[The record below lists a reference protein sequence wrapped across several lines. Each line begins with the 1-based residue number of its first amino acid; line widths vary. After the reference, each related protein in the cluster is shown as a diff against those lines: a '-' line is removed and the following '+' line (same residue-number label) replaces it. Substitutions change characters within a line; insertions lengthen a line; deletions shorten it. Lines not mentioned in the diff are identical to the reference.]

1 MRISTEYDD
10 YNIVDLLYKD
20 YDFKLYTPN
29 GYDYVFIDQI
39 RRRVETL
46 RSICLRFLYNLGYAS
61 TDSPI
66 MEYDDDIWVESIPS
80 TRDEKKIPSILEEI
94 KHTYPIT
101 DVEISNFYMYLENER
116 KWRTITSF
124 YDLYK
129 DFRKAVFDDMNEE

>member
-46 RSICLRFLYNLGYAS
+46 RSICLRFL
-61 TDSPI
+61 
-66 MEYDDDIWVESIPS
+66 
-80 TRDEKKIPSILEEI
+80 
-94 KHTYPIT
+94 
-101 DVEISNFYMYLENER
+101 
-116 KWRTITSF
+116 
-124 YDLYK
+124 
-129 DFRKAVFDDMNEE
+129 